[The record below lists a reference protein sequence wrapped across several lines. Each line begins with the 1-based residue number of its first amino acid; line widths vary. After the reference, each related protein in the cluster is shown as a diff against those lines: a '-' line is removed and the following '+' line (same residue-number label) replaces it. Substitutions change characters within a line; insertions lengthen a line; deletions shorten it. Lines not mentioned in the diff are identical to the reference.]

1 MSASISVDRE
11 VVDFLLHRAFG
22 ELQLKVLQLFKRYD
36 IVTPTILVEQG
47 LFSHAKAR
55 KIALAVQAL
64 ERLMYQGLIE
74 RFAEGH
80 YRLTPL
86 GKKIVSLL

>member
-1 MSASISVDRE
+1 MIDRE
-11 VVDFLLHRAFG
+11 VLDFLLHRAFG
-22 ELQLKVLQLFKRYD
+22 DLQLRILQLFKRYD
-36 IVTPTILVEQG
+36 IVTPTILVEHG
-47 LFSHAKAR
+47 FFERAKAR

-74 RFAEGH
+74 RIAEGH

>member
-1 MSASISVDRE
+1 M
-11 VVDFLLHRAFG
+11 
-22 ELQLKVLQLFKRYD
+22 LKLFKRYD
-36 IVTPTILVEQG
+36 IVTPTILVEHG
-47 LFSHAKAR
+47 LFERAKAR

-74 RFAEGH
+74 RIAEGH
-80 YRLTPL
+80 YRLTEL